1 MQTMSAVRALTFE
14 ELYRQIEQLP
24 EGITGEI
31 VEPGVL
37 STMPRPGL
45 LHERALV
52 HCHHDLRPFDA
63 ELRGTGWWIL
73 REFEIRFPG
82 GRLLV
87 PDLAGWR
94 VDRVAKLPNENPLT
108 ILPDWCCE
116 VLSPSTAKKD
126 RTKKLPVYAK
136 AGVPWVWIVDPAA
149 RTIEVFHTRE
159 ERPSLFATADET
171 ESPPLPPFEAAI
183 DTRAWWTDAT

>member
-1 MQTMSAVRALTFE
+1 MQTMSAARTLTFE
-14 ELYRQIEQLP
+14 ELYRQIEELP
-24 EGITGEI
+24 DGVTGEI

-37 STMPRPGL
+37 STMSRPGL
-45 LHERALV
+45 RHETALEG
-52 HCHHDLRPFDA
+52 CHDA
-63 ELRGTGWWIL
+63 LGGLNVRKGGAGWWIL

-116 VLSPSTAKKD
+116 VLSPSTSKKD

-136 AGVPWVWIVDPAA
+136 AGVPCVWIVDPAA
-149 RTIEVFHTRE
+149 RTIEVFQTNDA
-159 ERPSLFATADET
+159 RPSLFATADEA
-171 ESPPLPPFEAAI
+171 EAPPLPPFEAAV
-183 DTRAWWTDAT
+183 DTSTWWTEA